1 MVYKY
6 NFQERLNKLLVIDK
20 IRFFKILEM
29 IQYTSLYYILIIITV
44 YLLNKIYYRFFDVD
58 KIVKENDKNITMEK
72 SDKNKKNFYLLFFSI
87 LLDTIIIILL
97 FFYFRK
103 IILLFPSLP
112 HLLDK
117 KFIPNTTFEF
127 INKIALVY
135 LTMALLPTYNDRLTK
150 LQKILSGK

>member
-29 IQYTSLYYILIIITV
+29 IQYTSLYYILIILTI
-44 YLLNKIYYRFFDVD
+44 YLLNKVYYRFFDIN
-58 KIVKENDKNITMEK
+58 KIIKENDKDITLKK

-87 LLDTIIIILL
+87 LLDTIIIIIL

-103 IILLFPSLP
+103 IILLFPSLS

-117 KFIPNTTFEF
+117 KFIPNTTFDF
-127 INKIALVY
+127 IDKIALVY
-135 LTMALLPTYNDRLTK
+135 LTMALLPNYSDRLIK
-150 LQKILSGK
+150 LQKILSYN